1 VWPSY
6 FESMVGL
13 LVMASLL
20 RVSYE
25 LNRQETPASR
35 PVKLLP
41 QAMTT
46 VRKGPE
52 LTPQQREWAERAV
65 QRYAEAQE
73 KKWRRWNEAMFEAK
87 QS

>member
-6 FESMVGL
+6 FESMVAL

-25 LNRQETPASR
+25 LNRQETPVSR
-35 PVKLLP
+35 PVRLLP
-41 QAMTT
+41 QAIADG
-46 VRKGPE
+46 RKEPE

-73 KKWRRWNEAMFEAK
+73 KKWRRWNEAMFEIR
-87 QS
+87 

>member
-1 VWPSY
+1 MWPSY
-6 FESMVGL
+6 FESMVAL

-25 LNRQETPASR
+25 LNQPEKPASR
-35 PVKLLP
+35 PTQLLP
-41 QAMTT
+41 QAIANGS
-46 VRKGPE
+46 KGTG
-52 LTPQQREWAERAV
+52 LTPQQKEWAEKAV
-65 QRYAEAQE
+65 KRYAAAQE